1 MATIQIHLDDDTKNA
16 ADLLFNRFGLDT
28 ESALKVYLST
38 IINQGG
44 VPFPFGNYS
53 ITAENELALTRKRRM
68 SAKGSL
74 RGKVRMADDF
84 DAPLDEMK
92 EYM

>member
-1 MATIQIHLDDDTKNA
+1 MATIHIHLDDDTKTA
-16 ADLLFNRFGLDT
+16 ADLLFNRLGLDT

-38 IINQGG
+38 IINQDG
-44 VPFPFGNYS
+44 VPFPFGNCS
-53 ITAENELALTRKRRM
+53 TTAESELAFTRKRRM
-68 SAKGSL
+68 NTKGSL